1 MILFKHLSRTQI
13 NFYCFQARM
22 GKEATHA
29 GIMSDNTTDTIYVA
43 YDLIGGLSKSIKLY
57 LQLGPV
63 SRTDLQVTGK
73 QREHL
78 YEVS

>member
-1 MILFKHLSRTQI
+1 MILFKHPSHTQI

-43 YDLIGGLSKSIKLY
+43 YDLIGGLSKSIKL
-57 LQLGPV
+57 
-63 SRTDLQVTGK
+63 
-73 QREHL
+73 
-78 YEVS
+78 